1 MLNTSPA
8 LACALDSVENGE
20 VAEVERWLES
30 SQVAVDDVA
39 PDGSTMLTT
48 AVIEGQC
55 GVVRLLLAR
64 GADPNLARMLE
75 LHEIARARTQMNE
88 DAGGLSIEAATKLA
102 CEAMSMSGVRTESS
116 GSVGSRSGV
125 SSEGATSD
133 VEGGGGETKG
143 DTAGMESSTS
153 GGGVDEVG
161 GSVDEEDDEEAEG
174 ASVCPTVTQAVLVS
188 VMRATTTQCCV
199 YIFSRFSPS
208 RLASYFIEE
217 NNYEVLRSI
226 SWIM

>member
-1 MLNTSPA
+1 MFENLFSPA
-8 LACALDSVENGE
+8 TPPHTHPAVLLFLPCSSSPAHFSTHLHALQD
-20 VAEVERWLES
+20 AFTQLHA
-30 SQVAVDDVA
+30 SQFPGGVD
-39 PDGSTMLTT
+39 
-48 AVIEGQC
+48 
-55 GVVRLLLAR
+55 R
-64 GADPNLARMLE
+64 ADPNLARMLE

-161 GSVDEEDDEEAEG
+161 GPVDEEDDEEAEG
-174 ASVCPTVTQAVLVS
+174 DSVCPTVTQAVFV
-188 VMRATTTQCCV
+188 
-199 YIFSRFSPS
+199 
-208 RLASYFIEE
+208 
-217 NNYEVLRSI
+217 
-226 SWIM
+226 